1 MNFYTQKD
9 IEFCKPAIY
18 RFSPIS

>member
-1 MNFYTQKD
+1 MNLHTQNY